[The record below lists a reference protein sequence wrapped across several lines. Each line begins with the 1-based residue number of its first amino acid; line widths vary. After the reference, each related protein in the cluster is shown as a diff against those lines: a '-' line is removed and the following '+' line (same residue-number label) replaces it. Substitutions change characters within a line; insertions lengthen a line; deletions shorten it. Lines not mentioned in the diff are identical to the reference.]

1 METVQINNVYYN
13 TTATADST
21 ATTADVLG
29 TDASRF
35 CLSPSRSSDERNLSS
50 LHVSLQS
57 EDSYPSHYLWP
68 PGHTVSQ

>member
-13 TTATADST
+13 TTATADGT

-29 TDASRF
+29 TDASHF
-35 CLSPSRSSDERNLSS
+35 CLSSRRSSDERNLSS

-57 EDSYPSHYLWP
+57 EDSYPSHCLWP